1 MGAEEEKA
9 RYETFEAKLKEIEEE
24 FQKNETVG
32 RVQDLE
38 KEAYG
43 LMEKERRKYFAK
55 FFGASKENKEQENE
69 EEDVE
74 KQLNEIEEDL
84 EKLQEAY
91 KNAVNEK
98 ALEIAK
104 AQDIYY
110 QNDDKKF
117 ENAKLF
123 QQRFNEILTKQEEG
137 EIDEESVKNDFYT
150 LYEDIYKTEAL
161 EKLKEYEAKVQE
173 QMKVFQEQMKVV
185 EEEDKEMFPA
195 MMEMVQKMF
204 QNETQKEET
213 NVKSEE

>member
-1 MGAEEEKA
+1 MG
-9 RYETFEAKLKEIEEE
+9 
-24 FQKNETVG
+24 
-32 RVQDLE
+32 
-38 KEAYG
+38 
-43 LMEKERRKYFAK
+43 
-55 FFGASKENKEQENE
+55 EQENE